1 MAEEQEFPKVGET
14 VVVKVSNVL
23 DYGAFAELV
32 DYNDIKGFIHISQ
45 VATGWIKNIRN
56 FVKEGQLRAAKVQS
70 VDRQKNQIDL
80 SLAKVSPPAQRA
92 KINEFKQ
99 LKRERMLIETLA
111 ERKKSSFDDAWDEV
125 AEPLIKKHG
134 SLVEALQ
141 KISLEGKQAAE
152 GVPEN
157 WLPFVLEMVDKS
169 VTVPSKT
176 VKGVFSISVPGSE
189 GVEVIKQALS
199 KGASKPGETEID
211 ILYLGSGKYLL
222 KSTSHDFKI
231 AEKAMESASASVIK
245 FIESNGGKASFERE
259 G

>member
-1 MAEEQEFPKVGET
+1 MVEEKEFPKVGET
-14 VVVKVSNVL
+14 VVVKISNVL

-32 DYNDIKGFIHISQ
+32 DYDNIRGFIHISQ
-45 VATGWIKNIRN
+45 VASGWIKNIRN
-56 FVKEGQLRAAKVQS
+56 FVKGGQLRAAKVQS

-80 SLAKVSPPAQRA
+80 SLAKVSPPAQKA
-92 KINEFKQ
+92 KINEYKQ

-125 AEPLIKKHG
+125 AEPLIKRHG
-134 SLVEALQ
+134 SLVEAFQ

-152 GVPEN
+152 GVSEK
-157 WLPFVLEMVDKS
+157 WLPTVLEMVEKS

-176 VKGVFSISVPGSE
+176 VKGVFSISVSGPE

-199 KGASKPGETEID
+199 KGFLNSGEAEID

-231 AEKAMESASASVIK
+231 AEKAMESASTSVIK
-245 FIESNGGKASFERE
+245 FVESNGGKASFERE